1 MSEKNRDTLTK
12 DATTIAGQQISV
24 ASSELSDKLM
34 CVFREI
40 RQQPGATVPVVE
52 DVLKN
57 QGLHPGTLD
66 ASVLTDLVYT
76 EWMLRLEH
84 GETPSREEYLSR
96 FPLIRYQ
103 LERQWM
109 LDESL
114 VSIAKQTI
122 IEDVASGD
130 MESSDGNSFSTPR
143 PVRQDCI
150 GKYRIISLLGSGGQA
165 DVYRAS
171 HPGLGRDVVIKVIRP
186 RWHSGLIV
194 QSVPPESAMN
204 ASLTEGRLLAQLSHP
219 NIAQIFDV
227 DQENGCPF
235 LVMEY
240 VQGLSLD
247 QYCQAQPMDGLQIAI
262 LLRKIAM
269 AVAAAH
275 ERGILHRDIKPQNIV
290 VGADGSPKLI
300 DFGLARMA
308 DVWQT
313 CDEHPGICGTLG
325 FMPPEQ
331 ALGDATRI
339 GPTSDVF
346 ALGAVLFFMLTGE
359 PLYKGSSTITGVSI
373 EGLLERA
380 KQCDWDRSALQTPLI
395 PRGLAA
401 ICERAMQPDPS
412 ARFASALEFAEALW
426 DFAKPRR
433 RPAFIKVT
441 AAATLLAAL
450 ALFVWQDSK
459 TRTKPKV
466 IPQDVNAVA
475 NNSHLK
481 PIIHLEEARIELLD
495 AVPLKSGTS
504 LHLES
509 EIPAGVS
516 FVLLSINGAGR
527 MQQVESFQAKTEN
540 WHWRYPE
547 EPTEVLPLTGPAGT
561 ECLMLL
567 GTADIET
574 MKRDLEANNFAAAWQ
589 EDAEWPQIASNTLLR
604 LRGTQVEVEQTARDL
619 GTSQRTKPNPAE
631 IVTKSLEKFAVRF
644 QPTYPLIEG
653 IAFSHIGSE

>member
-1 MSEKNRDTLTK
+1 MSEKNRETHTK
-12 DATTIAGQQISV
+12 DATTVAGQQISV
-24 ASSELSDKLM
+24 ASAELSNKLM
-34 CVFREI
+34 CILRET
-40 RQQPGATVPVVE
+40 RQQPMATVPMVE
-52 DVLKN
+52 DVLRN
-57 QGLHPGTLD
+57 QGLHPAALD
-66 ASVLTDLVYT
+66 ANILTDLVYT
-76 EWMLRLEH
+76 EWMLRLEQ
-84 GETPSREEYLSR
+84 GESPSREEYLRR
-96 FPLIRYQ
+96 FPLIRSQ

-114 VSIAKQTI
+114 VSIAQQTI
-122 IEDVASGD
+122 IEGAAFGD
-130 MESSDGNSFSTPR
+130 TESSEGNSFSTPQ
-143 PVRQDCI
+143 PVRLDSI

-186 RWHSGLIV
+186 RWHSGLNSE
-194 QSVPPESAMN
+194 SVPPESAMT

-227 DQENGCPF
+227 DLQNGCPF

-247 QYCQAQPMDGLQIAI
+247 QYCQAKRMDGLQTAI
-262 LLRKIAM
+262 LLRKIAL

-290 VGADGSPKLI
+290 VDADGSPKLI

-325 FMPPEQ
+325 FLSPEQ
-331 ALGDATRI
+331 AAGDATRI

-359 PLYKGSSTITGVSI
+359 PLYQGSSTITGVSI

-380 KQCDWDRSALQTPLI
+380 KQCDWDRSMLRSPQI
-395 PRGLAA
+395 SRGLAVV
-401 ICERAMQPDPS
+401 CERALQPDPS
-412 ARFASALEFAEALW
+412 SRFASAREFADALTN
-426 DFAKPRR
+426 FAKPSRI
-433 RPAFIKVT
+433 PAFVKVT
-441 AAATLLAAL
+441 AAATLFAAL
-450 ALFVWQDSK
+450 ALFVWQNSK
-459 TRTKPKV
+459 TETKPKV
-466 IPQDVNAVA
+466 IPLDVNAVA

-481 PIIHLEEARIELLD
+481 PIIHLEDARIELLD
-495 AVPLKSGTS
+495 AVPLKSGTL
-504 LHLES
+504 LHLEA

-516 FVLLSINGAGR
+516 FILLSINGTGR
-527 MQQVESFQAKTEN
+527 MQQVDSFPAKTEN

-574 MKRDLEANNFAAAWQ
+574 MKRDSVANNFSTAWQ
-589 EDAEWPQIASNTLLR
+589 EGSEWPQIASDTLLR
-604 LRGTQVEVEQTARDL
+604 LRGKQVTVEQTARDF
-619 GTSQRTKPNPAE
+619 GAPQRTEPNPAE
-631 IVTKSLEKFAVRF
+631 RVTMSLEKFAVRF
-644 QPTYPLIEG
+644 ESTYPLIEG
-653 IAFSHIGSE
+653 IAFRHIR